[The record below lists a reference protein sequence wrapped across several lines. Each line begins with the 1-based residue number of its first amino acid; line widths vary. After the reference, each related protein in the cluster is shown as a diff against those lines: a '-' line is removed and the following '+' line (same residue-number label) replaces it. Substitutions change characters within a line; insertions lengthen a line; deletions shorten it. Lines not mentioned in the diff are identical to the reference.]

1 MHVTSVFDLDN
12 STFSVLLTRYDGGN
26 QHRKRA
32 KGTESVAGSPQG
44 VVLILNLSR
53 TRVSSEHAEFADVV
67 ERSSV

>member
-1 MHVTSVFDLDN
+1 MLVTW
-12 STFSVLLTRYDGGN
+12 YDGGN
-26 QHRKRA
+26 RHRKWA